1 MAQPNSAC
9 GGYSEGMNRTSEG
22 AKEGA
27 REGAHRTEAEADRGE
42 KSNTAQL
49 LGRIGMACYGVV
61 HLVIA
66 YLALQV
72 AFGDSEQADQKGA
85 LQQVGSTA
93 FGQVLLWI
101 LAIGLVLFGLW
112 QFLMAATGYEWV
124 SGGKRTRKRI
134 GAAARGVVVIVLG
147 FTAFRIATGSG
158 GGGSG
163 NQSQQEFT
171 AKLLQL
177 PFGRALVVIAAAA
190 VLGVAIAAGIKGYK
204 KKFLEDLNTTELPG
218 KTKRWVGWLGTTG
231 YLAKGVVFTV
241 VAILLAI
248 AGFQADPNKA
258 GGLDAALKTLAAQP
272 FGTVL
277 LTVVALGLAAF
288 GAYCFGAAWAH
299 KR

>member
-1 MAQPNSAC
+1 VRLGRLAQPDADGS
-9 GGYSEGMNRTSEG
+9 GYPEGMNRTSEG
-22 AKEGA
+22 V
-27 REGAHRTEAEADRGE
+27 HRTEATADRGE
-42 KSNTAQL
+42 KSDTAQL
-49 LGRIGMACYGVV
+49 LGRVGMACYGVV

-66 YLALQV
+66 YLAVQV
-72 AFGDSEQADQKGA
+72 ALGSGKQADQKGA
-85 LQQVGSTA
+85 LEQVGSTA

-134 GAAARGVVVIVLG
+134 GAAARGVVVIALG
-147 FTAFRIATGSG
+147 FTAFRLATGSS
-158 GGGSG
+158 GGGS
-163 NQSQQEFT
+163 SSEKQQEFT
-171 AKLLQL
+171 GKLLSL
-177 PFGRALVVIAAAA
+177 PAGPALVVIAAAA
-190 VLGVAIAAGIKGYK
+190 VLGVAIAAGVKGVK
-204 KKFLEDLNTTELPG
+204 QTFLEDLNATELPG
-218 KTKRWVGWLGTTG
+218 RSRRWVGWLGTTG

-248 AGFQADPNKA
+248 AGFDSDAHKA

-277 LTVVALGLAAF
+277 LIVVALGLAAF
-288 GAYCFGAAWAH
+288 GVYCFAAAWAH

>member
-1 MAQPNSAC
+1 
-9 GGYSEGMNRTSEG
+9 MNRTSDGTNRTE
-22 AKEGA
+22 AKAERGV
-27 REGAHRTEAEADRGE
+27 HRTEADAQRGE

-66 YLALQV
+66 YLAVQV

-85 LQQVGSTA
+85 LQQIGSTA

-101 LAIGLVLFGLW
+101 VAIGLVLFGLW

-158 GGGSG
+158 GGGSSS
-163 NQSQQEFT
+163 QKQQEFT
-171 AKLLQL
+171 AELLKL
-177 PFGRALVVIAAAA
+177 PAGPALVVIAAACI
-190 VLGVAIAAGIKGYK
+190 LGVAIAAGVKGFK
-204 KKFLEDLNTTELPG
+204 KKFLEDLNTSELPG
-218 KTKRWVGWLGTTG
+218 KTKRWIGGVGRVG
-231 YLAKGVVFTV
+231 YLAKGVVLAI

-258 GGLDAALKTLAAQP
+258 GGLDSALKTLAAQP

>member
-1 MAQPNSAC
+1 MAQRKAGRS
-9 GGYSEGMNRTSEG
+9 GYPEGMNRTSEG
-22 AKEGA
+22 V
-27 REGAHRTEAEADRGE
+27 HRTEATAERGE

-72 AFGDSEQADQKGA
+72 AFGDSEQPDQKGA
-85 LQQVGSTA
+85 LQQIGSTA
-93 FGQVLLWI
+93 FGQILLWI
-101 LAIGLVLFGLW
+101 IAIGLVLFGLW

-134 GAAARGVVVIVLG
+134 GAGARGVVVIVLG

-171 AKLLQL
+171 AKLLSL
-177 PFGRALVVIAAAA
+177 PAGPVLVVLAAAA
-190 VLGVAIAAGIKGYK
+190 VLGVAIAAGIKGAK
-204 KKFLEDLNTTELPG
+204 KKFLQDLNVGELPG
-218 KTKRWVGWLGTTG
+218 RTKRWVGWLGMTG
-231 YLAKGVVFTV
+231 YLAKAVVFTI

-248 AGFQADPNKA
+248 AGFDSDAHKA

-272 FGTVL
+272 FGPVL
-277 LTVVALGLAAF
+277 LIIVALGLAAF
-288 GAYCFGAAWAH
+288 GVYCFAAARAH

>member
-1 MAQPNSAC
+1 MKSA
-9 GGYSEGMNRTSEG
+9 GYSEGMNRT
-22 AKEGA
+22 
-27 REGAHRTEAEADRGE
+27 EATAERGE

-49 LGRIGMACYGVV
+49 LGRVGMACYGVV

-85 LQQVGSTA
+85 LQQIGSTA
-93 FGQVLLWI
+93 FGQILLWI
-101 LAIGLVLFGLW
+101 VAVGLILFGLW

-134 GAAARGVVVIVLG
+134 GAAARGVVVILLG
-147 FTAFRIATGSG
+147 VTAIRIATGSG
-158 GGGSG
+158 GGGSS
-163 NQSQQEFT
+163 NEKQQEFT
-171 AKLLQL
+171 AELLKL
-177 PFGRALVVIAAAA
+177 PAGPALVVIAAAC
-190 VLGVAIAAGIKGYK
+190 VLGVAIAAGVKGVK

-218 KTKRWVGWLGTTG
+218 KTKRWIGTIGTIG
-231 YLAKGVVFTV
+231 YLAKGVVLAI

-248 AGFQADPNKA
+248 AGFTADPNKA
-258 GGLDAALKTLAAQP
+258 GGLDAALKTLSAQP

-277 LTVVALGLAAF
+277 LIVVALGLAAF
-288 GAYCFGAAWAH
+288 GVYCFGAARAH

>member
-1 MAQPNSAC
+1 
-9 GGYSEGMNRTSEG
+9 MNRT
-22 AKEGA
+22 
-27 REGAHRTEAEADRGE
+27 EATAERGE

-49 LGRIGMACYGVV
+49 LGRVGMACYGVV

-85 LQQVGSTA
+85 LQQIGSTA
-93 FGQVLLWI
+93 FGQILLWI
-101 LAIGLVLFGLW
+101 VAVGLILFGLW

-134 GAAARGVVVIVLG
+134 GAAARGVVVILLG
-147 FTAFRIATGSG
+147 VTAIRIATGSG
-158 GGGSG
+158 GGGSS
-163 NQSQQEFT
+163 NEKQQEFT

-177 PFGRALVVIAAAA
+177 PAGPALVVIAAAC
-190 VLGVAIAAGIKGYK
+190 VLGVAIAAGVKGVK

-218 KTKRWVGWLGTTG
+218 KTKRWIGLIGTTG
-231 YLAKGVVFTV
+231 YLAKGVVLAI

-248 AGFQADPNKA
+248 AGFTADPNKA
-258 GGLDAALKTLAAQP
+258 GGLDAALKTLSAQP

-277 LTVVALGLAAF
+277 LIVVALGLAAF
-288 GAYCFGAAWAH
+288 GVYCFGAARAH

>member
-1 MAQPNSAC
+1 
-9 GGYSEGMNRTSEG
+9 MNRTSDG
-22 AKEGA
+22 AKRAESKAESGVRRTGA
-27 REGAHRTEAEADRGE
+27 DAERGE
-42 KSNTAQL
+42 KSDTAQL

-61 HLVIA
+61 HLIVG
-66 YLALQV
+66 YLAVQV

-85 LQQVGSTA
+85 LQEVGSTA

-101 LAIGLVLFGLW
+101 LALGLVLFGLW

-134 GAAARGVVVIVLG
+134 GAAARGVVVIALG
-147 FTAFRIATGSG
+147 FSAFRIATGSG
-158 GGGSG
+158 GGGSS
-163 NQSQQEFT
+163 NQTQQEFT

-177 PFGRALVVIAAAA
+177 PAGPALVVIAAACI
-190 VLGVAIAAGIKGYK
+190 LGVAIAACVKGAK
-204 KKFLEDLNTTELPG
+204 KKFLEDLDTHELPG
-218 KTKRWVGWLGTTG
+218 KTKRWIGGVGRVG
-231 YLAKGVVFTV
+231 YLAKGVVLGI
-241 VAILLAI
+241 VAILVAI